1 MSSRSRNRIPAKYF
15 VTQGSGSSDNQVH
28 AGSYHMA
35 LHAAGISDF
44 NIQTYSSVLPACAKE
59 VSMEDAH
66 LPKFGSEMMTIMAV
80 ANGERGD
87 YICAGITYGWLY
99 KGSRKIGGL
108 VCEVTGKMSTTDM
121 LVKLHTA
128 LHELHERTY
137 GQYELK
143 CVSTIVEPFHVD
155 KAFGTALV
163 ALCFTEYK

>member
-1 MSSRSRNRIPAKYF
+1 
-15 VTQGSGSSDNQVH
+15 
-28 AGSYHMA
+28 MA

-59 VSMEDAH
+59 VAMKDAR
-66 LPKFGSEMMTIMAV
+66 LPRFGSEMMTIMAV

-99 KGSRKIGGL
+99 KGRKKIGGL